1 MKKEKL
7 LRAAIDCTAHRRSET
22 KTAEHNSKLAENGH
36 AIGTSSG
43 TNSDHSALHMRLNMF
58 PDSKRPAN
66 SSNTHLARARPH
78 LLKPETDKNI
88 QKKS

>member
-1 MKKEKL
+1 MKKEKM
-7 LRAAIDCTAHRRSET
+7 LRAAIDCTAHRRRET
-22 KTAEHNSKLAENGH
+22 KTAEHNSKLAENGMQSVLLAV
-36 AIGTSSG
+36 AILITAPS
-43 TNSDHSALHMRLNMF
+43 MRLNIF

>member
-43 TNSDHSALHMRLNMF
+43 TNSDHSALHAFEYISGFETAGELEQHPSCTRTTS
-58 PDSKRPAN
+58 P
-66 SSNTHLARARPH
+66 
-78 LLKPETDKNI
+78 PETGNR
-88 QKKS
+88 